1 MYVNLWA
8 GYINLNNS
16 IFREGISRTFLRFI
30 LRTACSTTKYQAIR
44 LVLFL
49 FSKTSGGR
57 IWNPAPR
64 ELRPL
69 WKENATI
76 KYREKSR
83 YFFCFRV
90 MLLRIEK
97 VGHRRCTKP
106 DGGLLVERSI
116 TTSNASITR
125 RSYGDELENTYCWL
139 FSRPPAL
146 FRRSAPY
153 KSCPTRTSSAV
164 KGERNH

>member
-1 MYVNLWA
+1 MYVDLWA
-8 GYINLNNS
+8 GNINLNNS

-30 LRTACSTTKYQAIR
+30 LRTAWS
-44 LVLFL
+44 
-49 FSKTSGGR
+49 
-57 IWNPAPR
+57 
-64 ELRPL
+64 
-69 WKENATI
+69 TI

-90 MLLRIEK
+90 MLLRIAK

-125 RSYGDELENTYCWL
+125 RSYGDELGNIYCWL

-146 FRRSAPY
+146 FRRSTPY
-153 KSCPTRTSSAV
+153 KSFPTRTSSAV
-164 KGERNH
+164 KGERNHLYRSISILLVALLFMFYAKIGIFTSKIKTYKNIFTLL